1 MGIVFELFV
10 VAFIVLTDFIP
21 PSSLSQSFQ
30 TSFIYESGFNFALVL
45 ALSYRIFFP
54 HNLLSAMRKWLLD
67 SLTS

>member
-54 HNLLSAMRKWLLD
+54 P
-67 SLTS
+67 